1 MEFSAFLGHPAILLS
16 PVHPR
21 GQAGD
26 VLDTPGVPAKLGRER
41 RSPQEAVGATT
52 AGSRS

>member
-1 MEFSAFLGHPAILLS
+1 MKFSAFLDLPAMLL
-16 PVHPR
+16 PPTYPR

-41 RSPQEAVGATT
+41 RSPREAVGATT